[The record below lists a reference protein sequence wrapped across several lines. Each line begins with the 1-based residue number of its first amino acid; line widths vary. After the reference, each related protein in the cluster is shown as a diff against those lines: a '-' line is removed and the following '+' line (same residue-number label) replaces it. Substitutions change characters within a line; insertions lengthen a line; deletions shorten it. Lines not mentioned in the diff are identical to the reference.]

1 MRYLKFLNIIFIIL
15 QASFF
20 IGISAQLFF
29 AENSFSEL
37 SQNLYG
43 SDVPLM
49 NSYLIELVAN
59 KIFSVVFF
67 MISAIALYKNVIISN
82 LKQRLL
88 LNLAL
93 NIVHISIG
101 TVLIQLLYSH

>member
-15 QASFF
+15 QALFF

-43 SDVPLM
+43 SDAPLM
-49 NSYLIELVAN
+49 NSYLVN
-59 KIFSVVFF
+59 
-67 MISAIALYKNVIISN
+67 
-82 LKQRLL
+82 
-88 LNLAL
+88 
-93 NIVHISIG
+93 
-101 TVLIQLLYSH
+101 